1 MPDRLILS
9 CALRALLGLA
19 ITFGAAFG
27 TVALL
32 QPACAAS
39 HEQFIEMCRQAH
51 MEELRACVR
60 GKVGNPRQAIGD
72 ELEKARH
79 ACGAVFV
86 RPCVLAAE
94 QKQAAGVG
102 APSAPKGEAA
112 PASDAAL
119 EIRASFVAPPR
130 TIADITAILD
140 SEKPDEAQII
150 KRKATADATPAGNM
164 AGPKLAQFLFDR
176 AAARALLARNKEALA
191 DGLQALELGKHGMD
205 LRFLARTRRV
215 VAQQYKATGNPKDA
229 IAILQVQVN
238 EGNVPGRRGTVI
250 ASLRFIAQ
258 MLVSI
263 GDVNQANAYVGRA
276 VAMVQEARGSPNPKW
291 RASYPIYGHNW
302 EADADGA
309 RGLIFEARGQYAEAE
324 ATYRRAEAFER
335 ASVKDLPRYDPP
347 VPPREQFLAAA
358 DGYLLSVARNEA
370 KQGKLSAA
378 EADARRALL
387 GILKAQGKYNPAT
400 PHFIVGLA
408 GILVEQGRY
417 KEAEKLGRSALEVQ
431 RTIGVADEAP
441 QSAAILSSLGNVL
454 VLQRKM
460 KEASEIYTQLDKAM
474 AQWPAQQREVLELNG
489 SRIAALYASGQVEAG
504 IAAASAL
511 VKQQTS
517 RTGANSFD
525 TAAAHGTLA
534 IGYGRA
540 GRDAEAIREFKVA
553 IPVLMAARDN
563 VEDDD
568 PTVVAARSARLQRIV
583 ESYIGVLARSAAKS
597 NDVAVETFGLADAIR
612 GHAVQKALAD
622 ASARM
627 VAKDQALADLARNE
641 QNLAKQIGAALGTLN
656 NLLALPSDQRDDQMV
671 RAITAAIE
679 KLRADR
685 KTAQQDIKRR
695 FPSYADLVDPK
706 PPSVDDIRNALRPG
720 ETLLSYYFGQNASFV
735 WAVPKDGDVALA
747 GVPVTALDLEA
758 KVRRLRQALEPQ
770 VTMVSEIPAFDLEL
784 GYELYTLL
792 LKAVEPAWRPAKSL
806 IVVTNGALGELPLS
820 LLPTAPAQID
830 AAARPLFSGY
840 RNVAWLARTHAVTV
854 VPSASAIV
862 TLRRLPRGS
871 PGRDKLIGFG
881 DPYFNPE
888 EAAEAESEQAAP
900 VQVASAAIGADA
912 ENVTRGIP
920 LRLRASPHTEE
931 ADAATLAMLPRLAD
945 TRYELISMANALDVD
960 PAKALYLGKAANEQN
975 VETLDL
981 AHYRIVAFA
990 THGLVPGDLD
1000 GLTQPALALTA
1011 PEVAGVK
1018 GDGLLTMEKIL
1029 ALKLDADWV
1038 VLSACNTAAGAGA
1051 GAEAASGLGSAF
1063 FYAGTRALLVTNWS
1077 VHSASA
1083 RDLTTDLFG
1092 RQRADPALTRG
1103 EALRQAMIGL
1113 LDGPG
1118 AVDGSGRTVYS
1129 YAHPLFWAPYSVIG
1143 DGGGT

>member
-1 MPDRLILS
+1 MPDRLNACRGLAT
-9 CALRALLGLA
+9 ALRA
-19 ITFGAAFG
+19 
-27 TVALL
+27 
-32 QPACAAS
+32 AS
-39 HEQFIEMCRQAH
+39 HDQIVESCKQAH

-60 GKVGNPRQAIGD
+60 GKVGNPRDAIGP
-72 ELEKARH
+72 ELEKARQ
-79 ACGAVFV
+79 ACGAVYV
-86 RPCVLAAE
+86 RPCVLREE
-94 QKQAAGVG
+94 QKQAAGV
-102 APSAPKGEAA
+102 AA
-112 PASDAAL
+112 PAAPKDSAPAPDVPL
-119 EIRASFVAPPR
+119 EIRTSFVAPPR

-140 SEKPDEAQII
+140 SEKPDAAQIA
-150 KRKATADATPAGNM
+150 KLKATADASPNGLT
-164 AGPKLAQFLFDR
+164 GPKLAQFLFDR
-176 AAARALLARNKEALA
+176 GAARALLARNKDALA
-191 DGLQALELGKHGMD
+191 DGLQALELAKHGMD
-205 LRFLARTRRV
+205 LRFLARTRRLV
-215 VAQQYKATGNPKDA
+215 SMQYQATGNPKDA
-229 IAILQVQVN
+229 IAILQVQVG
-238 EGNVPGRRGTVI
+238 EGDVPGRRGTI
-250 ASLRFIAQ
+250 ISSLRSIAQ
-258 MLVSI
+258 ILISL
-263 GDVNQANAYVGRA
+263 GDIDGAAGYVNRA
-276 VAMVQEARGSPNPKW
+276 QAMVSEARGSPNPKW

-302 EADADGA
+302 EADSDSA
-309 RGLIFEARGQYAEAE
+309 RGLLFEARGQYTDAETA
-324 ATYRRAEAFER
+324 YRRAEAFEL
-335 ASVKDLPRYDPP
+335 AAVKDLPRYDPP
-347 VPPREQFLAAA
+347 VPPRETYIAAA
-358 DGYLLSVARNEA
+358 NGYLLSVARNEM

-378 EADARRALL
+378 EADARRSLL
-387 GILKAQGKYNPAT
+387 GILKVQGKYAPST
-400 PHFIVGLA
+400 PNFIIGLA

-417 KEAEKLGRSALEVQ
+417 KEAEQLGRSALDVQ
-431 RTIGVADEAP
+431 RTIGIADEAP
-441 QSAAILSSLGNVL
+441 MSAAILSSLGNIL

-460 KEASEIYTQLDKAM
+460 KEAGETYAQLDKAM
-474 AQWPAQQREVLELNG
+474 AQWSPQRREVFELNG

-504 IAAASAL
+504 IAAATAL
-511 VKQQTS
+511 VKQQTA

-534 IGYGRA
+534 IGYARA
-540 GRDAEAIREFKVA
+540 GRDADAIREFKTA
-553 IPVLMAARDN
+553 MPVLMTAGRENAD
-563 VEDDD
+563 EDD

-583 ESYIGVLARSAAKS
+583 ESYIGVLARGVANPNGKS
-597 NDVAVETFGLADAIR
+597 NDVAIETFALADAIR
-612 GHAVQKALAD
+612 GRSVQKALAD

-627 VAKDQALADLARNE
+627 VAKDSTLAEVVRNE
-641 QNLAKQIGAALGTLN
+641 QNLGKQISAALGTLN
-656 NLLALPSDQRDDQMV
+656 NLLALPSDQRDEQTV
-671 RAITAAIE
+671 RATSAAIE

-685 KTAQQDIKRR
+685 KAAQQDIKRR
-695 FPSYADLVDPK
+695 FPSYADLIDPK
-706 PPSVDDIRNALRPG
+706 PPSVDEIKNALRPG
-720 ETLLSYYFGQNASFV
+720 EALLSYYFGQNASFV
-735 WAVPKDGDVALA
+735 WAVPKDGDVAFA
-747 GVPVTALDLEA
+747 SVPATALELEA

-770 VTMVSEIPAFDLEL
+770 VSMVSEIPAFDVAL

-792 LKAVEPAWRPAKSL
+792 LKPVEAAWRPAKSL

-830 AAARPLFSGY
+830 PVVKPLFANY
-840 RNVAWLARTHAVTV
+840 RNVAWLARSHAVTV

-871 PGRDKLIGFG
+871 PARDKLIGFG
-881 DPYFNPE
+881 DPYFNADQ
-888 EAAEAESEQAAP
+888 AAEAEHEQAAP
-900 VQVASAAIGADA
+900 MLVASVAAADA

-931 ADAATLAMLPRLAD
+931 NDAATLAILPRLPD
-945 TRYELISMANALDVD
+945 TRFELISVAEALEAD

-981 AHYRIVAFA
+981 AHYRIVAFS

-1011 PEVAGVK
+1011 PEIAGVK

-1083 RDLTTDLFG
+1083 RELITDLFR

-1103 EALRQAMIGL
+1103 EALRQAMIAL
-1113 LDGPG
+1113 LDGSG
-1118 AVDGSGRTVYS
+1118 AVDSAGHTIYS